1 MTDKPTPDGPAPGTP
16 AEAPAAPGFSLKRLL
31 PLIVLA
37 ALIALAFWFDLHT
50 YLSLATVAENREAL
64 TGFVAA
70 NILAAIAAFIAV
82 YIVVV
87 ALSLPGG
94 ALLTITGG
102 FLFGP
107 WLGGL
112 ATVIGA
118 TIGATIIFLIAK
130 TSFGEPLAARAG
142 PWLEKLRGG
151 FQKDALSYLLF
162 LRLVPAFPFWLVN
175 LAPAVLGVGLGTY
188 FIGTFF
194 GIMPG
199 SLAFSFVGAGLDSI
213 IEVQQQ
219 AYNECVAANGA
230 DGGCAF
236 ELDPGSLLTTEIL
249 IAFAAL
255 GVVALIPVA
264 LRRLRG
270 RKAEA

>member
-1 MTDKPTPDGPAPGTP
+1 MTEHKTPDEPGSGD
-16 AEAPAAPGFSLKRLL
+16 EIAATPGFSMRRLL

-37 ALIALAFWFDLHT
+37 SLIALAFWFDLHT
-50 YLSLATVAENREAL
+50 YLTLATVAENREAL
-64 TGFVAA
+64 TGFVAG
-70 NILAAIAAFIAV
+70 NIVAAVLTFVAV

-107 WLGGL
+107 WLGGI
-112 ATVIGA
+112 ATITGA

-130 TSFGEPLAARAG
+130 TSFGEPLAQRAG
-142 PWLEKLRGG
+142 PWLEKLRTG

-188 FIGTFF
+188 FVGTFF

-219 AYNECVAANGA
+219 AYNACIAAKGA
-230 DGGCAF
+230 EGGCRF
-236 ELDPGSLLTTEIL
+236 ELDPGSLLTPEIL

-255 GVVALIPVA
+255 GVVALIPVV

-270 RKAEA
+270 GKTEA

>member
-1 MTDKPTPDGPAPGTP
+1 MTDQQTKPEP
-16 AEAPAAPGFSLKRLL
+16 EGFSVKRLL
-31 PLIVLA
+31 PLIILA
-37 ALIALAFWFDLHT
+37 SLIGAAFYFDLHT
-50 YLSLATVAENREAL
+50 YLSLQTIAENREAL
-64 TGFVAA
+64 TGFVAS
-70 NILAAIAAFIAV
+70 NIVLAIAAFVGI

-94 ALLTITGG
+94 ALLTITSG

-112 ATVIGA
+112 SSVIGA
-118 TIGATIIFLIAK
+118 TIGATIIFLVAK

-142 PWLEKLRGG
+142 PWLEKLREG

-188 FIGTFF
+188 FIGTFI
-194 GIMPG
+194 GIVPG
-199 SLAFSFVGAGLDSI
+199 TFAFAFVGAGLDSI
-213 IEVQQQ
+213 IAAQQT
-219 AYNECVAANGA
+219 AYDACVAANGV
-230 DGGCAF
+230 DGGCTF
-236 ELDPGSLLTTEIL
+236 SLNPGSLLTPEIL

-255 GVVALIPVA
+255 GVVALIPVVI
-264 LRRLRG
+264 RRIRD
-270 RKAEA
+270 RKASA